1 MGFFF
6 FIIPSLFCCVK
17 HVLNIQEVKGGA
29 EILVNYEYAFDEAPP
44 WSVHT
49 VLCILQQGW
58 RQSANNLF
66 SFFVFGLIIL
76 YEGDWG
82 LLPELIISTTN
93 LRHYFKRTLSVHF
106 SVFRVIFQYSDSS
119 QNHESRLGFEIV
131 EISFD
136 NFFIIVDTT
145 RVNTI
150 SPPVPGFLCVIFHKI
165 FSTQTESLQS
175 FPWKKFPTSKLK
187 MLFPGNAGTEH
198 LVKMHSLL

>member
-76 YEGDWG
+76 YEGDQG

-93 LRHYFKRTLSVHF
+93 FRHYFKKP
-106 SVFRVIFQYSDSS
+106 I
-119 QNHESRLGFEIV
+119 IV
-131 EISFD
+131 EKVIQIEEKNIKCALFSIPC
-136 NFFIIVDTT
+136 NFSIF
-145 RVNTI
+145 
-150 SPPVPGFLCVIFHKI
+150 GFLTKSRIQI
-165 FSTQTESLQS
+165 RI
-175 FPWKKFPTSKLK
+175 
-187 MLFPGNAGTEH
+187 
-198 LVKMHSLL
+198 